1 MDSRTQSN
9 AQHNADAMMHV
20 RNPMPGVVYP
30 PDDRL
35 REYVAAGALG
45 HDTLP
50 GAFAETVA
58 RHGTRN
64 ALVGP
69 EGDITYAELDAMT
82 DRLGGAL
89 LALGLQPLDRVIFQI
104 TNCNELII
112 GWLACLKAG
121 LIPICTLAAHREQEI
136 GYIGHH
142 AKARLHFV
150 QGDDAKF
157 DDVAFATK
165 MRATIPSVEWI
176 LQARG
181 ERRGAALSLR
191 ELIAATPLTAA
202 RRRLATV
209 PRDPFQ
215 VAVFQLS
222 GGTTGVPKI
231 IPRFHNDYV
240 SMMRGIARI
249 NGYRP
254 DDTLFMPLPM
264 MHNLNMGCCFGPFL
278 LTGGA
283 ITVAPTLTPEV
294 FVQIF
299 DRYDPTV
306 AVLGGPIIARLE
318 PAIKAGKLPLR
329 KLRVVFSPNSA
340 PALRALLG
348 VPVYQFFGTTEGVL
362 MFVRPGDAS
371 TVIDRMVG
379 RPILAQDE
387 VKLFQIGTEVEI
399 TEPGVDGEC
408 AFRGPYTISGYYD
421 AAERN
426 REAFTSEGFY
436 RSGDLMRFTDVN
448 GQRYYE
454 FRGRTKDV
462 VDRGGE
468 KINCE
473 ELENAVNRHPAL
485 AGSAVVGMP
494 DPIMGERA
502 CAFVITRRGMT
513 APTVAELGAFLQDFG
528 LAKFKWPERIE
539 VVEDF
544 PQTTSGKMSKP
555 KLKAI
560 ISERLAAERK
570 SASKGTA

>member
-1 MDSRTQSN
+1 MK
-9 AQHNADAMMHV
+9 V
-20 RNPMPGVVYP
+20 PY
-30 PDDRL
+30 RL
-35 REYVAAGALG
+35 LGA
-45 HDTLP
+45 
-50 GAFAETVA
+50 
-58 RHGTRN
+58 
-64 ALVGP
+64 
-69 EGDITYAELDAMT
+69 
-82 DRLGGAL
+82 AL
-89 LALGLQPLDRVIFQI
+89 LAIGLQPLDRVIFQI
-104 TNCNELII
+104 ANCNELIV

-136 GYIGHH
+136 GYIGKH
-142 AKARLHFV
+142 AGARLHFV

-181 ERRGAALSLR
+181 PQRGAALSLAA
-191 ELIAATPLTAA
+191 LIDATDLATARA
-202 RRRLATV
+202 RLAEV

-240 SMMRGIARI
+240 AMMRGVASV
-249 NGYRP
+249 NGYQP

-283 ITVAPTLTPEV
+283 ITVAPALTPEI
-294 FVQIF
+294 FLQIF
-299 DRYDPTV
+299 DRYNPSI

-362 MFVRPGDAS
+362 MFVRPGDPQVVKD
-371 TVIDRMVG
+371 TMVG
-379 RPILAQDE
+379 HPVLAQDE
-387 VKLFQIGTEVEI
+387 VKIFQIDTEIEI
-399 TEPGVDGEC
+399 TEADVDGEC
-408 AFRGPYTISGYYD
+408 AFRGPYTISGYFD
-421 AAERN
+421 ATERN
-426 REAFTSEGFY
+426 RVAFTSEGFY
-436 RSGDLMRFTDVN
+436 RSGDLMRFRDID
-448 GQRYYE
+448 GLRRYE

-473 ELENAVNRHPAL
+473 ELEHAVNRHPAL
-485 AGSAVVGMP
+485 AGCAVVGMP
-494 DPIMGERA
+494 DPVFGERA
-502 CAFVITRRGMT
+502 CAFVIARRGMT
-513 APTVAELGAFLQDFG
+513 PPTVAELGSFLKDFG

-544 PQTTSGKMSKP
+544 PVTTSGKLSKP
-555 KLKAI
+555 ALKALI
-560 ISERLAAERK
+560 KERLATERANAAK
-570 SASKGTA
+570 EQS